1 MDKLVLIDGN
11 SLLNRAYYATPVF
24 STSAGQPTNAI
35 FGFIKLV
42 FKIISDL
49 KPEYMV
55 VTFDLKAPTFR
66 HKMYDGYKANRSPMP
81 DELASQVQP
90 LKSLLS
96 AMKIATCE
104 KEGYEADDLIGTL
117 SKKFDVH
124 SYIYTGDRDSFQ
136 LVDEKTDVY
145 YTKRG
150 VSDLLKL
157 SIDNF
162 ESEVGLKPSAVVDLK
177 ALMGDKSDNI
187 PGVAGI
193 GEASA
198 RKLLKAF
205 ESIDGVYESLDG
217 ISSLSLRKRLED
229 GKESAYFSYKLA
241 TIDRN
246 CNIDL
251 KLENCVTPESYSTEV
266 KELFKQFEFKS
277 LIPIVKFDGAD
288 DEDKPAEIK
297 YPQCVKISDSGN
309 FKKLCA
315 ETGEFFIDFKDY
327 GYSNIYFGGK
337 QYEVKCDADDLFCEF
352 SQTEYFNCLKIL
364 LCNPKNKVI
373 VYDYKQLLHACSD
386 YGFEPKCTA
395 DDISV
400 MRYLCDYFND
410 SRNVQE
416 LCVSKGYDYK
426 YSAYVFSLIYGE
438 YMEALEK
445 DNLLHLY
452 YDIERPLIDVLYD
465 MEKTGVKIDVA
476 QLEALG
482 KAYSTKIIGL
492 CEKIFELCGCNFNLN
507 SPTQLGEVLFEKLG
521 LKSGKKNKMG
531 KYSTSAEILET
542 LADGSEVVRLILSY
556 RQYQKL
562 YSTYAEGLKT
572 LLDRDSRLIHTT
584 YNNTITSTGRLSS
597 TNPNLQNIPIRDDE
611 GKEIRKVF
619 IPREGNVLIDADYSQ
634 IELRL
639 MAHFSGCKELIA
651 AYAADEDVHAVT
663 ATQVFGVPLNE
674 VTPKMRREAKAVN
687 FGIIYGIS
695 EFGLS
700 KNIGTDV
707 KTAKDYIQK
716 YFERYREVKQ
726 YMEANVDFA
735 RKNGYVAT
743 LTGRK
748 RYIKEINSNNY
759 SIRQFG
765 ERAAMNMPLQGSSA
779 DIIKIA
785 MLNIH
790 KTLKERGMK
799 TKLIL
804 QVHDELVLDAPESE
818 AEEAAKILKYEMEN
832 AVRLNVPL
840 KVDVHSGKNWYE
852 AK

>member
-11 SLLNRAYYATPVF
+11 SLLNRAYYATPIF
-24 STSAGQPTNAI
+24 STSQGQPTNAI

-42 FKIISDL
+42 FKIISDV

-66 HKMYDGYKANRSPMP
+66 HKMYEGYKANRSPMP
-81 DELASQVQP
+81 DELASQVEP

-104 KEGYEADDLIGTL
+104 KAGYEADDLIGTL

-124 SYIYTGDRDSFQ
+124 SFIYTGDRDSFQ

-157 SIDNF
+157 SVENF
-162 ESEVGLKPSAVVDLK
+162 VSEVGMKPGAIVDLK

-187 PGVAGI
+187 PGVPGI
-193 GEASA
+193 GETTA
-198 RKLLKAF
+198 RKLISTFGSL
-205 ESIDGVYESLDG
+205 EEVYECLDG
-217 ISSLSLRKRLED
+217 ISSISVRKKLED
-229 GKESAYFSYKLA
+229 GKESAFFSYKLA

-246 CNIDL
+246 CPIDL
-251 KLENCVTPESYSTEV
+251 ELAQCVTPQSYSVEV

-277 LIPIVKFDGAD
+277 LIPTVKFVGD
-288 DEDKPAEIK
+288 DETEGVNEIK
-297 YPQCVKISDSGN
+297 YPEIVVIDN
-309 FKKLCA
+309 RDDLKKLCS
-315 ETGEFFIDFKDY
+315 ETGEFFIDFKEY
-327 GYSNIYFGGK
+327 GSNIYFNGK
-337 QYEVKCDADDLFCEF
+337 QYDVKYDAADLFCEF
-352 SQTEYFNCLKIL
+352 SQAEYFECLKTL
-364 LCNPKNKVI
+364 LCNRNNKVV
-373 VYDYKQLLHACSD
+373 VYDYKQLLHACSE
-386 YGFEPKCTA
+386 YGFKPECEA

-400 MRYLCDYFND
+400 MKYLCDYFD
-410 SRNVQE
+410 ESKNVQE
-416 LCVSKGYDYK
+416 LCDLKCYDYK
-426 YSAYVFSLIYGE
+426 YSAYAFSLIYNE
-438 YMEALEK
+438 YIETIKRDGITDLYNNIEK
-445 DNLLHLY
+445 
-452 YDIERPLIDVLYD
+452 PLIDVLFD
-465 MEKTGVKIDVA
+465 MENTGVKIDLA

-482 KAYSTKIIGL
+482 KTYSAKILTL
-492 CEKIFELCGCNFNLN
+492 CDKIYELCGCTFNLN
-507 SPTQLGEVLFEKLG
+507 SPTQLGKILFEKLG

-531 KYSTSAEILET
+531 NYSTSAEILET
-542 LADGSEVVRLILSY
+542 LADESEVVRLILSY

-572 LLDRDSRLIHTT
+572 LLDRDTRLIHTT
-584 YNNTITSTGRLSS
+584 YNNTITTTGRLSS

-619 IPREGNVLIDADYSQ
+619 IPRDGNVFIDADYSQ

-663 ATQVFGVPLNE
+663 ASQVFGVPISE
-674 VTPKMRREAKAVN
+674 ITPKMRREAKAVN

-700 KNIGTDV
+700 KNIGTDI
-707 KTAKDYIQK
+707 KTAKEYIAK
-716 YFERYREVKQ
+716 YFERYSEVKK
-726 YMEANVDFA
+726 YMDSNVEFA
-735 RKNGYVAT
+735 KKNGYVAT

-759 SIRQFG
+759 SLRQFG

-785 MLNIH
+785 MVNIH
-790 KTLKERGMK
+790 RALKEKGMK

-832 AVRLNVPL
+832 AVKLNVPL

>member
-1 MDKLVLIDGN
+1 MIDGN
-11 SLLNRAYYATPVF
+11 SLLNRAYYATPIF
-24 STSAGQPTNAI
+24 STSQGQPTNAI

-42 FKIISDL
+42 FKIISDV

-81 DELASQVQP
+81 DELASQVEP

-104 KEGYEADDLIGTL
+104 KAGYEADDLIGTL

-157 SIDNF
+157 SVDNF
-162 ESEVGLKPSAVVDLK
+162 VSEVGLKPGAIVDLK

-187 PGVAGI
+187 PGVPGI
-193 GEASA
+193 GETTA
-198 RKLLKAF
+198 RKLISTFGSL
-205 ESIDGVYESLDG
+205 EEVYECLDG
-217 ISSLSLRKRLED
+217 ISSISVRKKLEE
-229 GKESAYFSYKLA
+229 GKESAFFSYKLA

-246 CNIDL
+246 CPIDL
-251 KLENCVTPESYSTEV
+251 ELAQCVTPQNYSVEV

-277 LIPIVKFDGAD
+277 LIPTVKFVGD
-288 DEDKPAEIK
+288 DESESANEIK
-297 YPQCVKISDSGN
+297 YPEIVVIDN
-309 FKKLCA
+309 REDFKKLCE
-315 ETGEFFIDFKDY
+315 ETGEFFIDFKEY
-327 GYSNIYFGGK
+327 GSSIYFKGK
-337 QYEVKCDADDLFCEF
+337 QYDVKYDAADLFCEF
-352 SQTEYFNCLKIL
+352 SQAEYFECLKTL
-364 LCNPKNKVI
+364 LCNRNNKVV
-373 VYDYKQLLHACSD
+373 VYDYKQLLHSCSE
-386 YGFEPKCTA
+386 YGFKPECAA

-400 MRYLCDYFND
+400 MKYLCDYFD
-410 SRNVQE
+410 ESKNVQE
-416 LCVSKGYDYK
+416 LCDLKCYDYK
-426 YSAYVFSLIYGE
+426 YSAYAFSLIYSE
-438 YMEALEK
+438 YIETIKRDGITDLYNNIEK
-445 DNLLHLY
+445 
-452 YDIERPLIDVLYD
+452 PLIDVLFD
-465 MEKTGVKIDVA
+465 MENTGVKIDVA

-482 KAYSTKIIGL
+482 KTYSAKILTL
-492 CEKIFELCGCNFNLN
+492 CEKIYELCGCTFNLN
-507 SPTQLGEVLFEKLG
+507 SPTQLGKILFEKLG

-531 KYSTSAEILET
+531 NYSTSAEILET
-542 LADGSEVVRLILSY
+542 LADESEVVRLILSY
-556 RQYQKL
+556 RQYSKL

-572 LLDRDSRLIHTT
+572 LLDRDTRLIHTT
-584 YNNTITSTGRLSS
+584 YNNTITTTGRLSS

-619 IPREGNVLIDADYSQ
+619 IPRDGNVFIDADYSQ

-663 ATQVFGVPLNE
+663 ASQVFGVSISE
-674 VTPKMRREAKAVN
+674 ITPKMRREAKAVN

-700 KNIGTDV
+700 KNIGTDI
-707 KTAKDYIQK
+707 KTAKEYIAK
-716 YFERYREVKQ
+716 YFERYSEVKK
-726 YMEANVDFA
+726 YMDSNVEFA
-735 RKNGYVAT
+735 KKNGYVAT

-759 SIRQFG
+759 NLRQFG

-785 MLNIH
+785 MVNIH
-790 KTLKERGMK
+790 RALKEKGMK

-832 AVRLNVPL
+832 AVKLNVPL